1 MADNVIILEPG
12 DERAQKISKAMAS
25 QTASDILQLLAENQK
40 SLTEITDRLDIPLTT
55 AKYHIENLL
64 EAGLITVAE
73 TKYSVKGREIKIYA
87 VTNQLLI
94 VAPRQSNVRSLL
106 LKYASLFGIVLFG
119 SLVIALLSPVLGQG
133 ITAGSSMNGAT
144 RMAAQE
150 SAVTSAKA
158 VTDSLLQN
166 VTAAPEMTAAAAKGV
181 SGFVAGNLTPA
192 PTLLPTFADA
202 PKVTPAP
209 IPPGIAAQAAAVLP
223 DPALAFFLGGLMV
236 ILVLV
241 VYEVYLWKK
250 MKS

>member
-25 QTASDILQLLAENQK
+25 QTASDILQLLAEDKK

-64 EAGLITVAE
+64 EAGLITVAD

-106 LKYASLFGIVLFG
+106 LKYASLFGIVIFG
-119 SLVIALLSPVLGQG
+119 SLVIAALSPLLGQG
-133 ITAGSSMNGAT
+133 IFAGSLNGGSRIT
-144 RMAAQE
+144 AQE
-150 SAVTSAKA
+150 SGLTSAKA
-158 VTDSLLQN
+158 VTDGLLPN
-166 VTAAPEMTAAAAKGV
+166 ATMTPDVIAAGTKGMTEFAA
-181 SGFVAGNLTPA
+181 SNLTPA
-192 PTLLPTFADA
+192 PGPLTTLAQA
-202 PKVTPAP
+202 PLVTPGP
-209 IPPGIAAQAAAVLP
+209 IPTDVSASAGMAMP
-223 DPALAFFLGGLMV
+223 DPALAFFLGGTLV

>member
-1 MADNVIILEPG
+1 MADNVVILEPG

-40 SLTEITDRLDIPLTT
+40 SLTEITDRLAIPLTT

-87 VTNQLLI
+87 ITNQLLI

-106 LKYASLFGIVLFG
+106 LKYASLFCIVILG
-119 SLVIALLSPVLGQG
+119 ALVLSLTSPLLENVGYSINAPSAIQADRETGVIA
-133 ITAGSSMNGAT
+133 T
-144 RMAAQE
+144 
-150 SAVTSAKA
+150 KA
-158 VTDSLLQN
+158 VAESYWTN
-166 VTAAPEMTAAAAKGV
+166 ATEVTTAVSKGISDGAAA
-181 SGFVAGNLTPA
+181 NLTPPPSPVATLA
-192 PTLLPTFADA
+192 PTS
-202 PKVTPAP
+202 
-209 IPPGIAAQAAAVLP
+209 PGIAAPIPQASGAHVAATLP

-250 MKS
+250 RKSPRG